1 MGAKVVSARL
11 RHARMWRPMLAALM
25 AVSCNAR
32 CYLDE
37 DPTNP
42 GASLVSVPP
51 FEFGPEV
58 VSLTEDQF
66 ENVMQISTGELWVV
80 YFFAPWCSHCAAFK
94 PVFECLPSKL
104 QLPNQKLKFSAGAI
118 NCEKFQELCDEM
130 DINYYPMVKSFFN
143 PDAESDTI
151 VKRFPATRSDGNAR
165 LVVQELVNWTLE
177 ELNKHMPVNQG
188 FDLNDLT
195 LPPIRLDML

>member
-11 RHARMWRPMLAALM
+11 RYARMWRPMLAALM

-94 PVFECLPSKL
+94 PVLECLPSKL
-104 QLPNQKLKFSAGAI
+104 VLPNQNLKFSAGAI
-118 NCEKFQELCDEM
+118 NCEKFQELCHT
-130 DINYYPMVKSFFN
+130 V
-143 PDAESDTI
+143 
-151 VKRFPATRSDGNAR
+151 RWQCATRCSGTG
-165 LVVQELVNWTLE
+165 ELDSRRTYQTHAHE
-177 ELNKHMPVNQG
+177 SRIQS
-188 FDLNDLT
+188 
-195 LPPIRLDML
+195 R